1 MIEYAITSNVIRS
14 MWEMESN
21 SLFLRG
27 NIDASVIIYIIVY
40 L

>member
-14 MWEMESN
+14 MWEMEAQ

-27 NIDASVIIYIIVY
+27 NIDASVIIYIIIY